1 MITIE
6 GLEQD
11 RIKLKNKTFL
21 VIGIT
26 AGIIILLAL
35 IFQTIEILFFGII
48 AILLFPALFTAKQKR
63 EYILK
68 FKKYFVQS
76 ALKTV
81 FTDLTYHP
89 EQGMPRDV
97 IASTKMM
104 YMGDRYSSNDYISG
118 RYKDIGFRQADVHI
132 EEERESTDS
141 DGNTTT
147 YWVTI
152 FRGRWM
158 IFDFN
163 KTFKADLQVCQKFF
177 GNNKIS
183 NWGND
188 TKFEKVK
195 LESVDFNKR
204 FNVYAQSDHEAF
216 YLLTPPIM
224 EKIIK
229 LDDMNQGRLLLCFI
243 DNKLHIGLYD
253 GKDSFEHAPI
263 FKQINEEQVR
273 SNISND
279 IKQITMF
286 IDELDLDNDLFR
298 REAK

>member
-6 GLEQD
+6 ELEQD

-35 IFQTIEILFFGII
+35 IFQSYEVVFFGLI

-104 YMGDRYSSNDYISG
+104 YMGDRYTSNDYISG

-253 GKDSFEHAPI
+253 GKDSFEHAPV

-273 SNISND
+273 NNISTD

>member
-6 GLEQD
+6 ELEQD
-11 RIKLKNKTFL
+11 RIKLRKNIL
-21 VIGIT
+21 LIGGIT
-26 AGIIILLAL
+26 LAVFILLLL
-35 IFQTIEILFFGII
+35 IFQTYEI
-48 AILLFPALFTAKQKR
+48 AIFAIPVTLGLPLICTGKQKTD
-63 EYILK
+63 YILK

-81 FTDLTYHP
+81 FTDLTYRP

-97 IASTKMM
+97 ISSTKMM
-104 YMGDRYSSNDYISG
+104 HMGDRYTSNDYISG
-118 RYKDIGFRQADVHI
+118 RYKDIGFRQADIHI
-132 EEERESTDS
+132 EEERETTDS
-141 DGNTTT
+141 DGNTRT
-147 YWVTI
+147 YWVTL

-163 KTFKADLQVCQKFF
+163 KTFKADLQVCQKHF
-177 GNNKIS
+177 GNNRVS

-195 LESVDFNKR
+195 LESMDFNKR

>member
-6 GLEQD
+6 ELEQD
-11 RIKLKNKTFL
+11 RIKLRKNL
-21 VIGIT
+21 LLIGGIT
-26 AGIIILLAL
+26 LAVFILLLL
-35 IFQTIEILFFGII
+35 IFQTYEI
-48 AILLFPALFTAKQKR
+48 AIFAIPVTLGLPLICTGKQKR
-63 EYILK
+63 DYILK

-81 FTDLTYHP
+81 FTDLTYRP

-97 IASTKMM
+97 ISSTKMM
-104 YMGDRYSSNDYISG
+104 HMGDRYTSNDYISG
-118 RYKDIGFRQADVHI
+118 RYKDIGFRQADIHI
-132 EEERESTDS
+132 EEERETTDS
-141 DGNTTT
+141 DGNTRT
-147 YWVTI
+147 YWVTL
-152 FRGRWM
+152 FKGRWM

-163 KTFKADLQVCQKFF
+163 KTFKADLQVCQKYF

-188 TKFEKVK
+188 SKFEKVK
-195 LESVDFNKR
+195 LESMDFNKR

>member
-6 GLEQD
+6 ELEQD

-48 AILLFPALFTAKQKR
+48 AKLLFPALFTAKQKR

-104 YMGDRYSSNDYISG
+104 YMGDRYTSNDYISG

-152 FRGRWM
+152 FRGRWN

-177 GNNKIS
+177 GNNKIN
-183 NWGND
+183 NWGREN
-188 TKFEKVK
+188 KFQKVK
-195 LESVDFNKR
+195 LESLEFNKR
-204 FNVYAQSDHEAF
+204 YNVFAQSDHEAF

>member
-48 AILLFPALFTAKQKR
+48 AILLFPALFTVKQKR

-104 YMGDRYSSNDYISG
+104 YMGDRYTSNDYISG

-216 YLLTPPIM
+216 YLLTPQIM

-273 SNISND
+273 NNNSND
-279 IKQITMF
+279 IKKITMF

>member
-6 GLEQD
+6 ELEQD
-11 RIKLKNKTFL
+11 RIKLKNKTLL
-21 VIGIT
+21 VTGIT
-26 AGIIILLAL
+26 VGIVALLAL
-35 IFQTIEILFFGII
+35 IFQSYEVVFFGFV
-48 AILLFPALFTAKQKR
+48 AILIFPVLFTGKQKR

-81 FTDLTYHP
+81 FTDLTYRP

-97 IASTKMM
+97 ISSTKMM
-104 YMGDRYSSNDYISG
+104 HMGDRYTSNDYISG
-118 RYKDIGFRQADVHI
+118 RYKDIGFRQADIHI
-132 EEERESTDS
+132 EEERETTDS
-141 DGNTTT
+141 DGNTRT
-147 YWVTI
+147 YWVTL

-163 KTFKADLQVCQKFF
+163 KTFKADLQVCQKHF

-183 NWGND
+183 NWGNES
-188 TKFEKVK
+188 KFERVK

>member
-68 FKKYFVQS
+68 FKNYFVQS

-104 YMGDRYSSNDYISG
+104 YMGDRYTSNDYISG

-253 GKDSFEHAPI
+253 GKDSFEHAPV
-263 FKQINEEQVR
+263 FSQINEEQVR

>member
-6 GLEQD
+6 ELEQD
-11 RIKLKNKTFL
+11 RIKLKNKTLL

-48 AILLFPALFTAKQKR
+48 AILLFSALFTAKQKR

-68 FKKYFVQS
+68 FKKHFVQS
-76 ALKTV
+76 ALKNV
-81 FTDLTYHP
+81 FTNLTYHP

-118 RYKDIGFRQADVHI
+118 KYKDIGFRQADVHI

-188 TKFEKVK
+188 KKFEKVK

-229 LDDMNQGRLLLCFI
+229 LDDMNQGKLLLCFI

>member
-104 YMGDRYSSNDYISG
+104 YMGDRYTSNDYISG

-216 YLLTPPIM
+216 YLLTPQIM

>member
-1 MITIE
+1 MITLE
-6 GLEQD
+6 ELEQD
-11 RIKLKNKTFL
+11 RIKLKNKTL
-21 VIGIT
+21 LIVGIVG
-26 AGIIILLAL
+26 GIVAILAL
-35 IFQTIEILFFGII
+35 IFQTIEIVFFGIM
-48 AILLFPALFTAKQKR
+48 AMLLFPALFTAKQKR

-68 FKKYFVQS
+68 FKKHFVHSSLQ
-76 ALKTV
+76 TV
-81 FTDLTYHP
+81 FTHLNYKP
-89 EQGMPRDV
+89 EQGMPRSD
-97 IASTKMM
+97 ISQTQMM
-104 YMGDRYSSNDYISG
+104 YMGDRYTSNDYISG
-118 RYKDIGFRQADVHI
+118 KYKDIGFRQADVHI

-141 DGNTTT
+141 DGNRTT

-152 FRGRWM
+152 FKGRWM

-177 GNNKIS
+177 GNNKIN
-183 NWGND
+183 NWGREN
-188 TKFEKVK
+188 KFQKVK
-195 LESVDFNKR
+195 LESMEFNKR
-204 FNVYAQSDHEAF
+204 FNVFAQSDHEAF
-216 YLLTPPIM
+216 YLLTPQII

-273 SNISND
+273 NNISND

>member
-6 GLEQD
+6 ELEQD

-104 YMGDRYSSNDYISG
+104 YMGDRYTSNDYISG

-188 TKFEKVK
+188 KKFEKVK

-253 GKDSFEHAPI
+253 GKDSFEHAPV
-263 FKQINEEQVR
+263 FSQINEEQVR

>member
-6 GLEQD
+6 ELEQD
-11 RIKLKNKTFL
+11 RIKLKNKTLL

-26 AGIIILLAL
+26 VGIVALIAL
-35 IFQTIEILFFGII
+35 IFQSSEVLFFGII
-48 AILLFPALFTAKQKR
+48 PILLFPALFTTKQKR

-76 ALKTV
+76 TLKTV
-81 FTDLTYHP
+81 FTDLTYRP
-89 EQGMPRDV
+89 EQGMGRDV

-104 YMGDRYSSNDYISG
+104 HMGDRYSSNDYISG
-118 RYKDIGFRQADVHI
+118 KYKDIGFRQADIHI
-132 EEERESTDS
+132 EEERETTDS
-141 DGNTTT
+141 DGNTRT
-147 YWVTI
+147 YWVTL
-152 FRGRWM
+152 FKGRWM

-163 KTFKADLQVCQKFF
+163 KTFKADLQVCQKYF
-177 GNNKIS
+177 GNNRVS
-183 NWGND
+183 NWGNEN
-188 TKFEKVK
+188 KFEKVK
-195 LESVDFNKR
+195 LESMDFNKR

-273 SNISND
+273 NNISND

>member
-1 MITIE
+1 MIAV
-6 GLEQD
+6 
-11 RIKLKNKTFL
+11 KL
-21 VIGIT
+21 
-26 AGIIILLAL
+26 
-35 IFQTIEILFFGII
+35 GII

-104 YMGDRYSSNDYISG
+104 HMGDRYTSNDYISG
-118 RYKDIGFRQADVHI
+118 KYKDIGFRQADVHI

-253 GKDSFEHAPI
+253 GKDSFEHAPV
-263 FKQINEEQVR
+263 FSQINEEQVR
-273 SNISND
+273 NNISND

>member
-63 EYILK
+63 EYVLK

-118 RYKDIGFRQADVHI
+118 RYKDIGFRQADIHI
-132 EEERESTDS
+132 EEERETTDS
-141 DGNTTT
+141 DGNTRT

-188 TKFEKVK
+188 TKFERVK
-195 LESVDFNKR
+195 LESMDFNKR

-253 GKDSFEHAPI
+253 GKDSFEHAPV
-263 FKQINEEQVR
+263 FSQINEEQVR